1 MSVNLS
7 MTVYHR
13 FQQIYVLLDDGDRR
27 SLQPL
32 ELTPTQFNLLLR
44 LGDDV
49 TTGPT
54 ITELAG
60 QLLCTRGNITRLVR
74 RMEEQGLV
82 QTGPDAFDQRL
93 VRVAL
98 TAEGV
103 ARRAAAHTAHTQAVE
118 RRLSSLSPRLQ
129 EQLADLTQQLVDSL
143 TADLAHQTLLEAGR

>member
-1 MSVNLS
+1 MSTPLDLP

-32 ELTPTQFNLLLR
+32 DLTPTQFNLLLR

-49 TTGPT
+49 TTGLT

-82 QTGPDAFDQRL
+82 QTGPDASDQRL

-98 TAEGV
+98 TETGR
-103 ARRAAAHTAHTQAVE
+103 ARREAASTAHIQAVE
-118 RRLSSLSPRLQ
+118 RRLAGLSPAAQ
-129 EQLADLTQQLVDSL
+129 QQLAELTRQLVDAL
-143 TADLAHQTLLEAGR
+143 TTDLAQQALP